1 MKRSG
6 FPGRAVSDHERD
18 PIRGRRRIMCEM
30 ANYDFVT
37 VWRLEAPIDRVY
49 DAIADSLRWPEWWST
64 VTAVE
69 QVRRGDPATGVGD
82 VRRYTFKG
90 SLPYTLSFDLEVERL
105 ERPVTLGGRA
115 SGELEGTGVWT
126 LSEDAPGRTVAR
138 YDWNVRT
145 TRWWMN
151 LLAPLARPVF
161 KANHDLVMNAGA
173 KGICSLLG
181 GVNGTCAWVSDGSR
195 RRTRGS
201 AEPAEP
207 A

>member
-1 MKRSG
+1 
-6 FPGRAVSDHERD
+6 
-18 PIRGRRRIMCEM
+18 M
-30 ANYDFVT
+30 ASYAFVT
-37 VWRLEAPIDRVY
+37 LWRLEAPIEPVY
-49 DAIADSLRWPEWWST
+49 DAIADSLRWPEWWPT

-69 QVRRGDPATGVGD
+69 QIRDGDPETGVGN

-105 ERPVTLGGRA
+105 ERPTSLAGRA
-115 SGELEGTGVWT
+115 RGELEGTGVWT
-126 LSEDAPGRTVAR
+126 LSEEPGGVTVAR

-161 KANHDLVMNAGA
+161 KANHDNVMNAGA

-181 GVNGTCAWVSDGSR
+181 GVNGTCAWVSDGSE
-195 RRTRGS
+195 RRT
-201 AEPAEP
+201 AEPA
-207 A
+207 